1 MENLINNDVFLLF
14 LGGLFSLV
22 LSVIIII
29 AKQEHKRS
37 IERERLKVVQQQNPE
52 AVGDIEAKLNDSF
65 EFRKFDFWELLTVW
79 GLQPLFI
86 ICFVNLFS
94 AQGTIEVIIAFA
106 LTIFIIL
113 HEFWTGNQ
121 YSKNRWYQFFILVLW
136 VGLFFTFS
144 YRDNILK
151 QQEKAKTEQTT
162 LDNDKQK

>member
-1 MENLINNDVFLLF
+1 MENLLNYDVLLLF

-37 IERERLKVVQQQNPE
+37 IERERLKVVQQQTPE

-86 ICFVNLFS
+86 ICFVNLFT
-94 AQGTIEVIIAFA
+94 AQGAIEVVIAFS

-121 YSKNRWYQFFILVLW
+121 YSKNGWYQFFILILW
-136 VGLFFTFS
+136 VGLFFTIS

-151 QQEKAKTEQTT
+151 QPDKEKIEKTTDVNTER
-162 LDNDKQK
+162 K

>member
-1 MENLINNDVFLLF
+1 MENLINYDVFLLF

-65 EFRKFDFWELLTVW
+65 EFRKFDFCELSTVW

-121 YSKNRWYQFFILVLW
+121 YSKNGWYMFFILVLW
-136 VGLFFTFS
+136 VGLFFTIS

-151 QQEKAKTEQTT
+151 QQKKAKTEQTNIS
-162 LDNDKQK
+162 NDKQK

>member
-1 MENLINNDVFLLF
+1 MENLFNNDIFLLF

-37 IERERLKVVQQQNPE
+37 IEREKLKVIQQQNPE

-65 EFRKFDFWELLTVW
+65 EFRKFDFLELLTVW

-121 YSKNRWYQFFILVLW
+121 YSKNGWYQLFILVLW
-136 VGLFFTFS
+136 VVLFFTFN

-151 QQEKAKTEQTT
+151 QQDKAKTEQTP
-162 LDNDKQK
+162 LSNDKQK

>member
-1 MENLINNDVFLLF
+1 MENLINYDVFLLF

-65 EFRKFDFWELLTVW
+65 EFRKVAFVELMTVW

-121 YSKNRWYQFFILVLW
+121 YSKSGWYQFFILVLW
-136 VGLFFTFS
+136 IGLFFTIS

-162 LDNDKQK
+162 IDNDKQK

>member
-1 MENLINNDVFLLF
+1 MENLLNNDVLLLF

-37 IERERLKVVQQQNPE
+37 IERERLKVVQQQTPE
-52 AVGDIEAKLNDSF
+52 EVGDIEAKLNDSF
-65 EFRKFDFWELLTVW
+65 EFRKFNFGELLTVW

-86 ICFVNLFS
+86 ICFVNLFT
-94 AQGTIEVIIAFA
+94 AQGAIEVVIAFL

-113 HEFWTGNQ
+113 HEFWTSNQ
-121 YSKNRWYQFFILVLW
+121 YSKNGWYQFFILILW
-136 VGLFFTFS
+136 VGLFFTIS

-151 QQEKAKTEQTT
+151 HTVKEKIEKTTDVNTEP
-162 LDNDKQK
+162 K

>member
-29 AKQEHKRS
+29 AKQGHKRS
-37 IERERLKVVQQQNPE
+37 IEREKLKVVQQQNPE

-65 EFRKFDFWELLTVW
+65 EFRKFDIWELLTVW

-94 AQGTIEVIIAFA
+94 AQGTVEVIIAFA

-113 HEFWTGNQ
+113 HEFWMGNQ
-121 YSKNRWYQFFILVLW
+121 YSKYGSYQFFILVLW

-151 QQEKAKTEQTT
+151 QQEKVKTTQTT
-162 LDNDKQK
+162 PNNDKQK

>member
-1 MENLINNDVFLLF
+1 MEKLINYDVFLLF

-29 AKQEHKRS
+29 SKQEYKRS
-37 IERERLKVVQQQNPE
+37 IERERLKAVLKQNPE

-65 EFRKFDFWELLTVW
+65 EFRKFDFGELLTVW

-86 ICFVNLFS
+86 VCFVNLFS
-94 AQGTIEVIIAFA
+94 AQGTVEVLIAFA

-136 VGLFFTFS
+136 VGLFFTIS

-151 QQEKAKTEQTT
+151 LQEKAKTEQTT
-162 LDNDKQK
+162 IDKDKQ